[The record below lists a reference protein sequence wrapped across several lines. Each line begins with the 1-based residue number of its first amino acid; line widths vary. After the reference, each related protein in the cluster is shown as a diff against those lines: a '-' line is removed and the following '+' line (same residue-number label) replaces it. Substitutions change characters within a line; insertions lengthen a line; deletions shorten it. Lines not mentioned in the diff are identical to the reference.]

1 MCPKNAVSTFWLQ
14 TPTRFLANKTENN
27 NPMCL
32 TFFLAGLA
40 KNKSTSLRGSRG
52 ESSTIMADALMRRVY
67 LKEVEEIVQETYMEV
82 AAQKYASY

>member
-1 MCPKNAVSTFWLQ
+1 
-14 TPTRFLANKTENN
+14 
-27 NPMCL
+27 MCL